1 MVSLSVRPQRKCKKG
16 TFGPLPTLL
25 GDDWGEGFQDTEP
38 FLDLGSAPPRTST
51 WAKGCTMFS
60 KGNDCFKLDTD
71 IMNSP
76 AHLDPVSR
84 DPQSLG

>member
-1 MVSLSVRPQRKCKKG
+1 MVSLSLRPLRKCNKG

-25 GDDWGEGFQDTEP
+25 GDYWGEGFQDTEP
-38 FLDLGSAPPRTST
+38 FLNLGSAPPRTST
-51 WAKGCTMFS
+51 WAKGCKMVS

-76 AHLDPVSR
+76 AHLDSVS
-84 DPQSLG
+84 PMTHKA